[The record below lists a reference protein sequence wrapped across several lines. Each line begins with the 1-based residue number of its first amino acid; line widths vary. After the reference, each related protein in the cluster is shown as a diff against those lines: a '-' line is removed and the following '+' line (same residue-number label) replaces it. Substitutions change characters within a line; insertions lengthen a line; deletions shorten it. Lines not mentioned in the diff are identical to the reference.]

1 MRILFSVC
9 LAFLSACLF
18 NPLALADKCSDYKQ
32 STGLDLNKAECYVLE
47 QVERGKVAHFKDLDM
62 EAQVE
67 FSESDN
73 REHAENML
81 QEMKFQERFT
91 NIENRELRAAF
102 LEGLLTGLSDDLME
116 TNKVVD
122 IRFAR
127 ISLK

>member
-1 MRILFSVC
+1 
-9 LAFLSACLF
+9 
-18 NPLALADKCSDYKQ
+18 
-32 STGLDLNKAECYVLE
+32 
-47 QVERGKVAHFKDLDM
+47 M